1 MESDMG
7 VDSSTPLIVRIWR
20 RIPVILRALIVGE
33 LVVSVGGIVEFL
45 IPVNLKLS
53 PTIPWL
59 LPATLLWLWIFWRY
73 LDGKGWPRAT
83 AQRRRE
89 DLRAR
94 SLPGKVWVWSLVAG
108 GLAMVSVVSLSFVTV
123 RLANIPRDAFK
134 LPIDLSALP
143 PATLVSVLL
152 AISVVAGV
160 VEEAGFRGY
169 MLSQIERRHGWTVA
183 IIITG
188 LAFFLDHY
196 FSHAYATFAF
206 LPFFMA
212 VSVLHGILVYMTRS
226 ILPSVVLHAVADCIV
241 IPIQYG
247 IVGSLPV
254 SPVWK
259 TGVDASFVTFVA
271 LTLIF
276 GIASVPAFRRLAAV
290 TRDQQ
295 LGNEKSASM
304 RLANFCP

>member
-1 MESDMG
+1 MDADMSM
-7 VDSSTPLIVRIWR
+7 DPSTPLIFRIWR

-33 LVVSVGGIVEFL
+33 LVVTVGGVVELL

-59 LPATLLWLWIFWRY
+59 LPATALWLWIFWRY

-94 SLPGKVWVWSLVAG
+94 SLPSKIWLWSLVAG
-108 GLAMVSVVSLSFVTV
+108 GLAMVSVISLSFVTV
-123 RLANIPRDAFK
+123 RLANVPRDACK
-134 LPIDLSALP
+134 LPVNFSALP
-143 PATLVSVLL
+143 LATLVSVLL

-196 FSHAYATFAF
+196 FGHAYATFAF

-212 VSVLHGILVYMTRS
+212 VSVLHGLLVYMTRS

-247 IVGSLPV
+247 VVGSLPV

-290 TRDQQ
+290 TRGQ
-295 LGNEKSASM
+295 
-304 RLANFCP
+304 